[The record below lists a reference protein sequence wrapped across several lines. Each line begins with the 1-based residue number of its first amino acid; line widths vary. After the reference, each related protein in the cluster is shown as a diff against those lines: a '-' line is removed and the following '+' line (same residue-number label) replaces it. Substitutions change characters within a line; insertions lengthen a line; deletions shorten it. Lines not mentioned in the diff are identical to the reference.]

1 MPNTNDMRWF
11 KTNFQDKINAA
22 IAGTPFTIDLMTALA
37 CQETG
42 EIWPIL
48 RKTDLSLDRILEL
61 CVGDTIDAPNRNAFP
76 RDKAALLSVDR
87 GQEMFDIARRAL
99 VEMAEFIDSY
109 KGAASKANKFCHG
122 YGMFQFDLQ
131 FFKTEPDYFLEKR
144 YAKFDETLGKALTEL
159 ESARKKIGLGN
170 KTALSDLELC
180 HVAIAYNTGH
190 FNPAKGLKQ
199 GFAPKDKHGNIIG
212 PFYGEQ
218 IFDFIQKSKTVTAD
232 AGSAT
237 TTPTTTPATNSTTT
251 SSFTVTASGLNL
263 RSDASIDPNNPK
275 SNVQVTLPNGQP
287 VRAVSDQVV
296 NGFREVETDFQG
308 QHFRGFCSAKFLTQ
322 VLGTSG

>member
-1 MPNTNDMRWF
+1 MPTTSDMRWF

-22 IAGTPFTIDLMTALA
+22 IAGTPFTLDLMTALA

-61 CVGDTIDAPNRNAFP
+61 CVGDTIDAPNRSAFP
-76 RDKAALLSVDR
+76 RDKAALLSVDQ
-87 GQEMFDIARRAL
+87 GQEMFDIARQAL

-170 KTALSDLELC
+170 KAALSDLELC

-232 AGSAT
+232 GSET
-237 TTPTTTPATNSTTT
+237 TTPTSGTTT
-251 SSFTVTASGLNL
+251 AATFEVTASGLNL
-263 RSDASIDPNNPK
+263 RSEASLQGIIK
-275 SNVQVTLPNGQP
+275 VTLPKGQR
-287 VRAVSDQVV
+287 VRAVSEQVT
-296 NGFREVETDFQG
+296 NGFREVETNFQG
-308 QHFRGFCSAKFLTQ
+308 QHLQGFCSAKFLVQ
-322 VLGTSG
+322 VMGTTG

>member
-1 MPNTNDMRWF
+1 MRWF

-22 IAGTPFTIDLMTALA
+22 IAGTPFTLDLMTAVA

-42 EIWPIL
+42 EVWPIL

-61 CVGDTIDAPNRNAFP
+61 CVGDTIDAPNRSAFP
-76 RDKAALLSVDR
+76 QNKAALLAVNR
-87 GQEMFDIARRAL
+87 GQEMFDIARQGL
-99 VEMAEFIDSY
+99 VDMAHFIDSY
-109 KGAASKANKFCHG
+109 KGAASNPNKFCHG

-144 YAKFDETLGKALTEL
+144 YAKFDETLGKALSEL
-159 ESARKKIGLGN
+159 ESARKKIGLGD
-170 KTALSDLELC
+170 KPVLSDLELC

-218 IFDFIQKSKTVTAD
+218 ILDLIQKSKTVTAD
-232 AGSAT
+232 GST
-237 TTPTTTPATNSTTT
+237 TTTTTPATATAAT
-251 SSFTVTASGLNL
+251 FKVTASALNL
-263 RSDASIDPNNPK
+263 RTDASIPQDDPK
-275 SNVQVTLPNGQP
+275 KNVRVTLPNGQL
-287 VRAVSDQVV
+287 VRGVSDQVV

-308 QHFRGFCSAKFLTQ
+308 EHLHGFCSANFLTQ
-322 VLGTSG
+322 VSGASG